1 MNNPLLSIIGCTK
14 CSLCHNQPPLIQM
27 SNNTDVVWVG
37 LSAVRT
43 TNINET
49 PLAVNTNSGKLIY
62 SIETSLP
69 EIIFHKTNLVK
80 CLPLQGE
87 KIRYPS
93 NAEMK
98 NCYFNLKLEVNY
110 LKPKIIFL
118 LGKQV
123 ASFVLKQHNIQEIQ
137 LSDEF
142 LYQTYFVNGILFVP
156 IHHPSYILV
165 YKRKKV
171 DNYIKGI
178 VDLILGRIKSTRKLQ
193 IQHSDTIASLNSIQV
208 PTT

>member
-1 MNNPLLSIIGCTK
+1 
-14 CSLCHNQPPLIQM
+14 M
-27 SNNTDVVWVG
+27 SNHTDVVWVG
-37 LSAVRT
+37 LSAVKA
-43 TNINET
+43 TNKDET

-62 SIETSLP
+62 SIEASLSDYT
-69 EIIFHKTNLVK
+69 FHKTNLVK
-80 CLPLQGE
+80 CLPLLGE

-93 NAEMK
+93 NPEMK
-98 NCYFNLKLEVNY
+98 SCYSNLELEINH

-142 LYQTYFVNGILFVP
+142 HYQTYSVNGILFIP

-165 YKRKKV
+165 YKRKMV

-178 VDLILGRIKSTRKLQ
+178 GDLILGRIKSTRKPR
-193 IQHSDTIASLNSIQV
+193 IQHLGTIASFNSIKI